1 MKKSFCSFRNV
12 VMIGVLGFSIFILQA
27 GNSFAVQSKIFKV
40 SVANNKKTINV
51 RTGDQIV
58 LTLDSTYWAID
69 PVDNTKLKPQ
79 GDLTVTPIMP
89 GPDAPEGCK
98 LPGSGCGTIV
108 WKLKAIKKG
117 ISFIKAT
124 RQSCGEALKCTPEQS
139 NFLVKL
145 AIK

>member
-1 MKKSFCSFRNV
+1 MKKPFCSFHKV
-12 VMIGVLGFSIFILQA
+12 AMIAVLGFSIFTLQTS
-27 GNSFAVQSKIFKV
+27 NSFAVQSKIYKV
-40 SVANNKKTINV
+40 STANNKKTINI
-51 RTGDQIV
+51 RTGDQII

-79 GDLTVTPIMP
+79 GDPLVTPIMP

-117 ISFIKAT
+117 VSFIKAS

-139 NFLVKL
+139 SFQLRLNVK
-145 AIK
+145 